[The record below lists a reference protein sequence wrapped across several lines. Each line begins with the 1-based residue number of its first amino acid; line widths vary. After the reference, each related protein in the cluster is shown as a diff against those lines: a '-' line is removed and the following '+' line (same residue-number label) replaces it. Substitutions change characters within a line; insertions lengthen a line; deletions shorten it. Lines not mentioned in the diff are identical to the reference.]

1 MKIFDK
7 DDIIIVNQNSNNVND
22 VQQKRSMSMAPI
34 EETITKL
41 EDIIKQLNQL
51 DEQNKQKEE
60 ELKKLRVENWELE
73 QKLEVQR
80 KETEKWKQ
88 ISLQQNKR

>member
-1 MKIFDK
+1 
-7 DDIIIVNQNSNNVND
+7 
-22 VQQKRSMSMAPI
+22 MAPI